1 MAARILVTGGTG
13 TLGRHVVARLR
24 DEGYPVRVLSRR
36 SREPG
41 DGVEYV
47 TGDLATGDGVEAALA
62 GVEKILHAAGRH
74 SGDNIMTRNLVQAA
88 RRTGRPHVVYISV
101 VGADRVPV
109 ISRADRMMF
118 GYFASKADS
127 ERIVAGSGLP
137 WTTLRAT
144 QFYDLV
150 LAVVAAAAKLPVIPL
165 PPGLRFQP
173 IDARDVAEEYVRLAL
188 SEPAGLVPEMGGPKI
203 YDLDQLLR
211 DYLRHVGK
219 RRAIVPLPLPGRAAH
234 AVKAGVILTPDH
246 AVGRR
251 TWEEFLDDRVPTLR

>member
-1 MAARILVTGGTG
+1 MAARFLVTGGTG
-13 TLGRHVVARLR
+13 TLGRHVVSRLR

-36 SREPG
+36 HHEPG

-47 TGDLATGDGVEAALA
+47 AGDLATGDGVAEAVA
-62 GVEKILHAAGRH
+62 GAETILHAAGRH
-74 SGDNIMTRNLVQAA
+74 LGDNVLTQNLVRAA
-88 RRTGRPHVVYISV
+88 RQAGRPHVVYISV

-109 ISRADRMMF
+109 VSRADRWIF
-118 GYFASKADS
+118 GYFAAKADS

-150 LAVVAAAAKLPVIPL
+150 LAVVAAAARLPVIPL

-173 IDARDVAEEYVRLAL
+173 IDAREVADEYVRLAL
-188 SEPAGLVPEMGGPKI
+188 SEPAGLVPEMGGPKV
-203 YDLDQLLR
+203 YDVAELLR
-211 DYLRHVGK
+211 DYLHHVGK
-219 RRAIVPLPLPGRAAH
+219 RRAIVPLPLPGRAAQ
-234 AVKAGVILTPDH
+234 AVKAGAILTPDH

-251 TWEEFLDDRVPTLR
+251 TWEEFLDDQVPVHR